1 VAAVPDVP
9 ALRALGPTISVGLLT
24 ADLLALGSELA
35 VIERAGVRVVH
46 VDVMD
51 GCFTPGM
58 TVGPPF
64 VKALRTPL
72 VKDVHLMIDEPL
84 RTIRDYVAAGA
95 DIVTV
100 HPEACTHVHRV
111 LQELG
116 ALPHAADPGRRVVRG
131 IALNP
136 GTPLSVLDPLVGD
149 LELVML
155 LAVNPGWGGQAFIPS
170 TYDRIE
176 QVKDMIARAP
186 HPIALAVDGGVTR
199 DNIGTIAATG
209 ADLIVTGSAVF
220 DGKNAAANAA
230 FMIEAVRRAVTG
242 R

>member
-1 VAAVPDVP
+1 VEAVPDVA
-9 ALRALGPTISVGLLT
+9 ALRAFGPTISVGVLT

-51 GCFTPGM
+51 GCFTPTM

-84 RTIRDYVAAGA
+84 RTIREYVAAGA

-116 ALPHAADPGRRVVRG
+116 ALPHAADPARHVIRG
-131 IALNP
+131 VALNP
-136 GTPLSVLDPLVGD
+136 GTPLSVLEPLVGD
-149 LELVML
+149 LELIML
-155 LAVNPGWGGQAFIPS
+155 LAVNPGWGGQKFIPS
-170 TYDRIE
+170 TYDRIG
-176 QVKDMIARAP
+176 QVKEMAARAP
-186 HPIALAVDGGVTR
+186 RPIALAVDGGVTR
-199 DNIGTIAATG
+199 TTLAP
-209 ADLIVTGSAVF
+209 S
-220 DGKNAAANAA
+220 
-230 FMIEAVRRAVTG
+230 RRPASTSS
-242 R
+242 